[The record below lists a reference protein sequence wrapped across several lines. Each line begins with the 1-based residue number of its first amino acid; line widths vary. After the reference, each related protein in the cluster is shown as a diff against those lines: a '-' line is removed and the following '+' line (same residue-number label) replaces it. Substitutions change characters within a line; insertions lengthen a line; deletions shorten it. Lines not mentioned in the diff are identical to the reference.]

1 MIDYIKGTVTFIDLQ
16 FVVIEANGVGYQI
29 HCGNPFQFQ
38 GAEGKELVIYTYQH
52 VREDILALY
61 GFATREE
68 RTLFEKLLHVSGIG
82 PKGALAI
89 LAAGTPAQVIGA
101 IQSDDVTFLTKFPG
115 IGKKTAQRL
124 ILDLKDKLDDLAH
137 RFALDPRYSGVEQ
150 LASSSNRMTRKTD
163 SIAIKE
169 TLEALTSLGYSEKEL
184 DQIIPRLKDHSED
197 EMSTDRYIKLAL
209 QLLLK

>member
-1 MIDYIKGTVTFIDLQ
+1 MIDYIKGPITFINSQ
-16 FVVIEANGVGYQI
+16 FVVLEAKGVGYQI
-29 HCGNPFQFQ
+29 HCGNPLQFQ
-38 GAEGKELVIYTYQH
+38 VDGDKERVIYTYQH

-89 LAAGTPAQVIGA
+89 LAAGTPSQVIGA
-101 IQSDDVTFLTKFPG
+101 IQTDDVSFLTKFPG

-137 RFALDPRYSGVEQ
+137 RFALDPRYEGIDHIPT
-150 LASSSNRMTRKTD
+150 SSKKMNHKTD
-163 SIAIKE
+163 SVAIKE
-169 TLEALTSLGYSEKEL
+169 TLEALVSLGYSDKEL
-184 DQIIPRLKDHSED
+184 ERIIPELKKQQEDH
-197 EMSTDRYIKLAL
+197 MTTDRYIKLAL
-209 QLLLK
+209 QLLMR